1 MIFQLKNTI
10 TKYIDGLSEH
20 KSPNKKYNS
29 WPNFCIGN
37 HDHQRVASRLGSENV
52 DIMNMITL
60 MLPGTPFTYYGEEIG
75 TLLFIKSLNHSNL
88 VGAEKG
94 TLTSLLS
101 QPLGKTQNCRM
112 AMISMDSRF
121 F

>member
-1 MIFQLKNTI
+1 MAYINIKYIMIFQLKNTI

-20 KSPNKKYNS
+20 KSPNKKYDS

-75 TLLFIKSLNHSNL
+75 TLLFIKSLNHSRDRRGICWL
-88 VGAEKG
+88 LPKKK
-94 TLTSLLS
+94 TL
-101 QPLGKTQNCRM
+101 
-112 AMISMDSRF
+112 MIYTL
-121 F
+121 

>member
-1 MIFQLKNTI
+1 MGIMMTEAYLTTSKLIQYYGTVANGLKNTI

-20 KSPNKKYNS
+20 KSPNKKYDS

-75 TLLFIKSLNHSNL
+75 TLLFIKSLNHSRDRR
-88 VGAEKG
+88 GI
-94 TLTSLLS
+94 
-101 QPLGKTQNCRM
+101 CC
-112 AMISMDSRF
+112 
-121 F
+121 